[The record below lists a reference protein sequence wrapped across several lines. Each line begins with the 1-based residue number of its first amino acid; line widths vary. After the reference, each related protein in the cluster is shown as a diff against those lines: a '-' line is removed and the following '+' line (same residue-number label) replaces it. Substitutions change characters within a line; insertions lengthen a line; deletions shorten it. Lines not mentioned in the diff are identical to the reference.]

1 MKCSSSDV
9 LHKMAAIVLDVLS
22 ENSAFITLIVLAE
35 RAELCLALALELLP
49 LNSILKKLGYLSF
62 PY

>member
-1 MKCSSSDV
+1 
-9 LHKMAAIVLDVLS
+9 MAAIVLDVLS